1 MAFLNNSIED
11 SLKLINKNATKQPKK
26 RGRPRKI
33 PSKMSPVRDNSP
45 KRFSP
50 FRTEGRPS
58 SPISL
63 QRSPEISDRP
73 IRPSTPEVSNHEDQN
88 DDTPVIE
95 ENVTESK
102 STFSDLSD
110 KYFHV
115 CRYIQVEEN
124 LLYAIAYDINGQ
136 VVYIELDEHDHTSST
151 GAHEVS
157 QMVTKDLL
165 DFPFSVKEYFKN
177 KISRSVYGVVMT
189 RGDNMCFLK
198 KTDDG
203 GIEETF
209 IGCDGKNT
217 TSDST
222 RISFYSV
229 FKYSD
234 IMEDLSESILGISE
248 TYEMI
253 QQFQIIS
260 NKEIFSS
267 TMTDIGKLYAYSL
280 ELDKVYRSLTE
291 VILDDCGRF
300 SNVSSDY
307 CEKMLDEG
315 LTEEEDQKLRHISV
329 NLFARFTSFNDT
341 FSAIGGLH
349 SLTTPIIEIKNNLK
363 DSIDLFSKESKRLK
377 GKILDPVEVDI
388 SL

>member
-11 SLKLINKNATKQPKK
+11 SLKLINKNATKQIKR
-26 RGRPRKI
+26 RGRPRKV
-33 PSKMSPVRDNSP
+33 PPKMSPVREKSP

-63 QRSPEISDRP
+63 QRSPEINERP
-73 IRPSTPEVSNHEDQN
+73 LRPSTPEALNR
-88 DDTPVIE
+88 DDSPVIE
-95 ENVTESK
+95 EDVPESK
-102 STFSDLSD
+102 STFIELGS
-110 KYFHV
+110 KYFNV

-136 VVYIELDEHDHTSST
+136 VVYIELDEIAHTTST
-151 GAHEVS
+151 GAHGVS
-157 QMVTKDLL
+157 QMVNKDLL
-165 DFPFSVKEYFKN
+165 DFPFSVKEYFKT
-177 KISRSVYGVVMT
+177 KISHSVYGIVMT

-203 GIEETF
+203 SIEETF
-209 IGCDGKNT
+209 IGRDGENVHPET
-217 TSDST
+217 T

-234 IMEDLSESILGISE
+234 IMEDIGESILGISE

-260 NKEIFSS
+260 NKDIFSS
-267 TMTDIGKLYAYSL
+267 TMNDIGKLYAYSL

-291 VILDDCGRF
+291 IILDDWGRF
-300 SNVSSDY
+300 SNVSADY

-315 LTEEEDQKLRHISV
+315 LTEEEDQKLRHISL

-341 FSAIGGLH
+341 FSTIGGMH
-349 SLTTPIIEIKNNLK
+349 SITTPLIEIINNLK
-363 DSIDLFSKESKRLK
+363 DSIDLFTKESRRLK

-388 SL
+388 LL